1 MTLKEAVS
9 ADDPTWHN
17 VGPGSWSLVELN
29 CAILCSN
36 LPTLRPLVVRY
47 FPTFGLGG
55 SRGASTGGY
64 QRHSNSR
71 SRDTGK
77 SSSRTAHSRT
87 ERGTETGRSGRS
99 DSMENLK
106 AVATCFSGTGEGV
119 ADEVELMEGKGR
131 GILVTTEMAIRS
143 DEARGEPPRRESYSW
158 EERETGGTRGSE
170 S

>member
-17 VGPGSWSLVELN
+17 VGPGSWSIVELN

-47 FPTFGLGG
+47 FPTFGLS

-64 QRHSNSR
+64 QRHGNSR
-71 SRDTGK
+71 SRENTK
-77 SSSRTAHSRT
+77 SSSRTAESRT

-99 DSMENLK
+99 DSTEDLK
-106 AVATCFSGTGEGV
+106 AVATCFSGTGERVG
-119 ADEVELMEGKGR
+119 DEVELMEGKGR

-143 DEARGEPPRRESYSW
+143 DDARGGGP
-158 EERETGGTRGSE
+158 EEGEL
-170 S
+170 